1 MCLGWEG
8 PGWEWWFSDHDH
20 WESVEGGE
28 LNCGEETVVMG
39 SMGLWTV
46 GLACDIQEP
55 KERDPAV
62 SCSEEVWP
70 HSFLGGALP
79 RKDCRLF

>member
-46 GLACDIQEP
+46 GLA
-55 KERDPAV
+55 V
-62 SCSEEVWP
+62 
-70 HSFLGGALP
+70 
-79 RKDCRLF
+79 

>member
-39 SMGLWTV
+39 SMGLWSV
-46 GLACDIQEP
+46 Q
-55 KERDPAV
+55 
-62 SCSEEVWP
+62 
-70 HSFLGGALP
+70 
-79 RKDCRLF
+79 

>member
-46 GLACDIQEP
+46 GLVGCVTFRSLKRETLP
-55 KERDPAV
+55 CPAQ
-62 SCSEEVWP
+62 
-70 HSFLGGALP
+70 
-79 RKDCRLF
+79 RKYGPTLS